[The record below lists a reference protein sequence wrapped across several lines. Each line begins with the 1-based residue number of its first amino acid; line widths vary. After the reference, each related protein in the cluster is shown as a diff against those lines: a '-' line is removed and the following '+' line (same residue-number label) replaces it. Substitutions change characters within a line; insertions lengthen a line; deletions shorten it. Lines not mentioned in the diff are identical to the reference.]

1 MTTPAPSQLET
12 GAVLERVATGA
23 TWAEGPL
30 WIPPRRAVRFSD
42 IPGNRILE
50 FSEATG
56 ELSVF
61 AEDVE
66 FTNGRTLDLDGT
78 VIECSHG
85 RRAVQRDTAV
95 EPGAVHSPQT
105 LVDRFGAVRLNS
117 PNDVIV
123 AADGAIWFTDPS
135 YGIRKPAEGHA
146 GEEEYGDRYVFRVDP
161 ASGEVRPVVIDV
173 EAPNGLALSPDES
186 LLYVADSSLSPAD
199 EALSA
204 GRPRGHAIHVYDVVD
219 GRHAKNGRV
228 LVEIEP
234 GLPDG
239 IRVDVEGRI
248 WSSSGSGVQVFS
260 PAGERL
266 AEIPVPELTANL
278 CFGGDDGRT
287 LYVTAST
294 SLYRIRTTT
303 RDAVSRRRATI

>member
-1 MTTPAPSQLET
+1 MTIPDPSLLEP

-30 WIPPRRAVRFSD
+30 WIAARRAVRFSD

-50 FSEATG
+50 YAEETG

-61 AEDVE
+61 AGDVE

-95 EPGAVHSPQT
+95 APGAAHAPQT

-199 EALSA
+199 EELSA

-219 GRHAKNGRV
+219 GRQAKNGRV

-260 PAGERL
+260 PSGERL

>member
-1 MTTPAPSQLET
+1 MTIPDPSLLEP

-23 TWAEGPL
+23 SWAEGPL
-30 WIPPRRAVRFSD
+30 WIAARRAVRFSD

-50 FSEATG
+50 YAEETG

-95 EPGAVHSPQT
+95 APGAAHAPQP

-135 YGIRKPAEGHA
+135 YGIRKPAEGHV

-199 EALSA
+199 EELSA

-260 PAGERL
+260 PAGECL